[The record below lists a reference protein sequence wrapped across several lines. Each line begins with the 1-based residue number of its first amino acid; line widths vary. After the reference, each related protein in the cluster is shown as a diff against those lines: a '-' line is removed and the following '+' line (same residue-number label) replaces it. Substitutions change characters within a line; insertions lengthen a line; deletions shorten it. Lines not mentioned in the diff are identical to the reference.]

1 MKKIIYT
8 TLIIILISIIQLSV
22 FNITSFASESTEL
35 ETYSPACIL
44 IESSTGKIIYE
55 KNAYEKLYPASTT
68 KIMTAILTLENCELT
83 DVATASYNSV
93 YSIPAGYT
101 NANIQVGE
109 ELTIDQ
115 LLHVLLIPSANDA
128 AVVLAEHI
136 AGSVDNFA
144 NMMNEKAKE
153 LGCLNTHFVNP
164 NGIHNEEHFST
175 AYDLSLM
182 ARYAMQNSIFRN
194 IVSSTHY
201 TLPATNKYSK
211 ADRVFNTTNE
221 LLREDNRDRVDNYYY
236 PYANGIKTGYIDP
249 AKNCLVS
256 SAKRDGLEFIAVVLG
271 AERTPNGLNA
281 RAIDSKN
288 MFEYAFNTYTIKK
301 INDENAI
308 LKQIEIPNATK
319 DTKSLNV
326 IVKDSISVIDKKD
339 NPNELTPNIEFTPN
353 LKAPISKG
361 SIIGK
366 ISYTVED
373 ITYSTDLI
381 AGNDVI
387 ELKFLENFVKILIAL
402 FILFLIYKIIRP
414 SKSKRKK
421 YNSKHS
427 KHKRKSKGDYY
438 FNIERYK

>member
-236 PYANGIKTGYIDP
+236 PYANGIKTGYTDP

-366 ISYTVED
+366 ISYTIED

-414 SKSKRKK
+414 SKSKRK
-421 YNSKHS
+421 NITLNIQNI
-427 KHKRKSKGDYY
+427 KG
-438 FNIERYK
+438 NPKETITLI

>member
-1 MKKIIYT
+1 MISNILNFYLAKGFVKMKKIIYT

-164 NGIHNEEHFST
+164 HGIHNE
-175 AYDLSLM
+175 
-182 ARYAMQNSIFRN
+182 
-194 IVSSTHY
+194 
-201 TLPATNKYSK
+201 
-211 ADRVFNTTNE
+211 
-221 LLREDNRDRVDNYYY
+221 
-236 PYANGIKTGYIDP
+236 
-249 AKNCLVS
+249 
-256 SAKRDGLEFIAVVLG
+256 
-271 AERTPNGLNA
+271 
-281 RAIDSKN
+281 
-288 MFEYAFNTYTIKK
+288 
-301 INDENAI
+301 
-308 LKQIEIPNATK
+308 
-319 DTKSLNV
+319 
-326 IVKDSISVIDKKD
+326 
-339 NPNELTPNIEFTPN
+339 
-353 LKAPISKG
+353 
-361 SIIGK
+361 
-366 ISYTVED
+366 
-373 ITYSTDLI
+373 
-381 AGNDVI
+381 
-387 ELKFLENFVKILIAL
+387 
-402 FILFLIYKIIRP
+402 
-414 SKSKRKK
+414 
-421 YNSKHS
+421 
-427 KHKRKSKGDYY
+427 
-438 FNIERYK
+438 

>member
-236 PYANGIKTGYIDP
+236 PYANGIKTGYTDP

-308 LKQIEIPNATK
+308 LKQIEISNATK

>member
-68 KIMTAILTLENCELT
+68 KIMTAILTLENCELS

-236 PYANGIKTGYIDP
+236 PYANGIKTGYTDP

>member
-236 PYANGIKTGYIDP
+236 PYANGIKTGYTDP

-414 SKSKRKK
+414 SK
-421 YNSKHS
+421 
-427 KHKRKSKGDYY
+427 
-438 FNIERYK
+438 

>member
-236 PYANGIKTGYIDP
+236 PYANGIKTGYTDP

-414 SKSKRKK
+414 SKSKRK
-421 YNSKHS
+421 NITLNIQNI
-427 KHKRKSKGDYY
+427 KG
-438 FNIERYK
+438 NPKETITLI

>member
-194 IVSSTHY
+194 IVYSTHY

-236 PYANGIKTGYIDP
+236 PYANGIKTGYTDP

>member
-236 PYANGIKTGYIDP
+236 PYANGIKTGYTDP